1 MVGHTFGPHDLA
13 EATEPATEAA
23 LWAAILLFEQ
33 HKHISQRMASRE
45 TRGGRMWTADLY
57 RRRADESE
65 EQALILRR
73 LLRLPTP

>member
-33 HKHISQRMASRE
+33 HKHISQLMASRE